1 MDIQIQPKPAPGF
14 SADGLSYSV
23 AEDFPKIISQIASE
37 YEARAKNPRYNPF
50 GPSPDSPE
58 QLRKDGLKPWD
69 ELWSEMAM
77 GGGARPSA
85 AVTPKTF
92 EIGNRLIQMDATG
105 KPVEI
110 YAAPTVNKDEMTD
123 LQKKALAAR
132 IMGLERDRSNP
143 DAVREFKMQG
153 TTVDKEL
160 QKSWDEAATLLA
172 PKKAAA
178 QAVAAP
184 PKNEYLINGVPVPQQ
199 PSGVFRMGGAGEGW
213 QYDPLRRNAATE
225 EHPPTPAPK
234 TVRKWV
240 KDSSGKMVEAK

>member
-1 MDIQIQPKPAPGF
+1 MDIQIQPKPTPGF
-14 SADGLSYSV
+14 SSDGLSYSV
-23 AEDFPKIISQIASE
+23 AEDFPKIIAQISSE

-58 QLRKDGLKPWD
+58 QLRKEGLKPWD

-85 AVTPKTF
+85 AVAPKTF
-92 EIGNRLIQMDATG
+92 EIGNRLIQMDAAG

-143 DAVREFKMQG
+143 DAAREFKMQG
-153 TTVDKEL
+153 TTVEKEL

-178 QAVAAP
+178 QVATVP
-184 PKNEYLINGVPVPQQ
+184 PKNESFINGEQIPRQPQ
-199 PSGVFRMGGAGEGW
+199 GVFRMGGAGEDW
-213 QYDPLRRNAATE
+213 QYDPLQQKVGQAPDKEVQKPAASRYQVLKVE
-225 EHPPTPAPK
+225 K
-234 TVRKWV
+234 G
-240 KDSSGKMVEAK
+240 SSQK